1 VSIIYDALNK
11 TQQIRELKNKKE
23 TQNFSLKWL
32 MFSISLIFLFCI
44 LLLLFFLFRQ
54 PEMTPVVVKKRDM
67 PIAQKLPSSSYV
79 LSGVFISNN
88 QQLAIINHRYYHVG
102 DQIDGMNIIGM
113 NINEVK
119 LKDKDH
125 VLILPM
131 LH

>member
-1 VSIIYDALNK
+1 MSIIYDALNK